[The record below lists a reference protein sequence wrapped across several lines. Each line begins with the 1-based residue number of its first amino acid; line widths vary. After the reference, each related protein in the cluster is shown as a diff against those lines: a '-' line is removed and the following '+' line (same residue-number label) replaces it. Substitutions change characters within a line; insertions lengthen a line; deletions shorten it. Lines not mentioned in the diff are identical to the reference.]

1 MILAILPFAILGAT
15 IPGDGPADKEVSE
28 QKEWSFFSKIFNKTF
43 TGSRLYP
50 VHGQEMIVEKNE
62 ANGFS
67 TGTQP
72 ADISITKNLG
82 SKHNTDVLSQGIRF
96 FTEFHSWDYAHLK
109 YH

>member
-1 MILAILPFAILGAT
+1 MDQLTRKYQSKRNDHFFLKFSTRIL
-15 IPGDGPADKEVSE
+15 
-28 QKEWSFFSKIFNKTF
+28 
-43 TGSRLYP
+43 TGSRFYP

-96 FTEFHSWDYAHLK
+96 FTEFHS
-109 YH
+109 